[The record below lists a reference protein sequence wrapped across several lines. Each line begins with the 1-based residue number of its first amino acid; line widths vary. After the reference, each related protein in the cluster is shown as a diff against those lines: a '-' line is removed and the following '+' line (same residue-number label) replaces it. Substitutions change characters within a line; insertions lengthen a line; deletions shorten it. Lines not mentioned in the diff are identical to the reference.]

1 MKNNVATFAAIVFAM
16 AFASGAGAQSFK
28 VAIGYSGISADQ
40 LVIWVARDAGIFAKN
55 NLDAQAVYFS
65 GGTLSVTAMISS
77 DTPLI
82 QASGVGV
89 VSASLAG
96 AEPVYVVG
104 GITTLDYWLM
114 TQPEIKTQ
122 RRRDWR

>member
-1 MKNNVATFAAIVFAM
+1 MKNIVASYAAIVFAV
-16 AFASGAGAQSFK
+16 ALAGAAAAQSFK
-28 VAIGYSGISADQ
+28 VAIGYSGISAEQ

-65 GGTLSVTAMISS
+65 GGTLSVTALISG

-89 VSASLAG
+89 VSAGLAG
-96 AEPVYVVG
+96 AEPIYVVG
-104 GITTLDYWLM
+104 GITTLDY
-114 TQPEIKTQ
+114 
-122 RRRDWR
+122 